1 MKFNKAVG
9 ALLAAAAFVAIQ
21 WIDTGQFNLSAEFV
35 TAVYGVVAAGAVYV
49 VRNLPSDPARK
60 SATAGLLA
68 AAAIA
73 IQWVTTGHLNVTQEF
88 VTAATGLVAA
98 LVVYY
103 VPNFG
108 PVIDRFGSEA
118 VGVRRT

>member
-35 TAVYGVVAAGAVYV
+35 TAVYGVVAAGAVLL

-68 AAAIA
+68 AATIV
-73 IQWVTTGHLNVTQEF
+73 IQWVTTGRLNVTQEF
-88 VTAATGLVAA
+88 VTAATGLVTA

-103 VPNFG
+103 VPNLG
-108 PVIDRFGSEA
+108 PTIDRFGSQA
-118 VGVRRT
+118 VGIRRA